1 MNSPRLVGNLREVI
15 ATEKNT
21 CCVWRVTRLI
31 RVLFVVSLLGTTSIA
46 KADEVMDVPSVQGVP
61 TRTLV
66 ATVKEPRATVL
77 LFIGGDGLLRL
88 TPSGQTAHGHTFV
101 RSFSMWERHGMQA
114 VLVDSPTDLGNAMRG
129 HQRGSKE
136 HLDRVAQVVSHF
148 QSKRPM
154 WIFGHSMGTST
165 VAAFLG
171 SNRPEIDLL
180 QGYIVAGTHRGESV
194 PAQIKLPALAIH
206 HRLEGCPST
215 PIEASEAIIRSRS
228 ADTPKAMVLLD
239 GGTEPGHRCQSR
251 SYHGFHGIEETLI
264 NTAAEF
270 ILKH

>member
-1 MNSPRLVGNLREVI
+1 MRFFLLFSLWFTSWMASANQVVDVSSSQGNE
-15 ATEKNT
+15 
-21 CCVWRVTRLI
+21 
-31 RVLFVVSLLGTTSIA
+31 
-46 KADEVMDVPSVQGVP
+46 

-148 QSKRPM
+148 QSKRPL

>member
-1 MNSPRLVGNLREVI
+1 MRYLLIFLLCANSSMTSANEVV
-15 ATEKNT
+15 N
-21 CCVWRVTRLI
+21 
-31 RVLFVVSLLGTTSIA
+31 
-46 KADEVMDVPSVQGVP
+46 VPSSQGSE
-61 TRTLV
+61 TRALV
-66 ATVKEPRATVL
+66 ATVQEPRATVL
-77 LFIGGDGLLRL
+77 LFIGGDGMLKL
-88 TPSGQTAHGHTFV
+88 TESGQTGHGHTFV
-101 RSFSMWERHGMQA
+101 RSFGMWKAHGIEA
-114 VLVDSPTDLGNAMRG
+114 VLVDSPEDLGNAMRG
-129 HQRGSKE
+129 HQRGSQQ
-136 HLDRVAQVVSHF
+136 HLNRVAEVVRHF
-148 QSKRPM
+148 QSKQPL

-171 SNRPEIDLL
+171 SNRPEINLL

>member
-1 MNSPRLVGNLREVI
+1 MRCLLIFLLCANSSMTSANEVV
-15 ATEKNT
+15 N
-21 CCVWRVTRLI
+21 
-31 RVLFVVSLLGTTSIA
+31 
-46 KADEVMDVPSVQGVP
+46 VPSSQGSD
-61 TRTLV
+61 TRALV
-66 ATVKEPRATVL
+66 ATVQEPRATVL
-77 LFIGGDGLLRL
+77 LFIGGDGMLKL
-88 TPSGQTAHGHTFV
+88 TESGQTGHGHTFV
-101 RSFSMWERHGMQA
+101 RSFGMWKAHGIEA
-114 VLVDSPTDLGNAMRG
+114 VLVDSPEDLGNAMRG
-129 HQRGSKE
+129 HQRGSQQ
-136 HLDRVAQVVSHF
+136 HLNRVAEMVMHF
-148 QSKRPM
+148 QSKRPL

-171 SNRPEIDLL
+171 SNRPEINLL

>member
-1 MNSPRLVGNLREVI
+1 MKVFLLSFVLAFVSLANAAEVI
-15 ATEKNT
+15 
-21 CCVWRVTRLI
+21 
-31 RVLFVVSLLGTTSIA
+31 
-46 KADEVMDVPSVQGVP
+46 DVPSVQGVP

-66 ATVKEPRATVL
+66 ATVKEPRATIL

-88 TPSGQTAHGHTFV
+88 TPSGQTEHGHTFV
-101 RSFSMWERHGMQA
+101 RSFGMWKAHGIEA
-114 VLVDSPTDLGNAMRG
+114 VLVDSPEDLGNAMRG
-129 HQRGSKE
+129 HQRGSQQ
-136 HLDRVAQVVSHF
+136 HLNRVAEVMKHF
-148 QSKRPM
+148 KSKRPL

-215 PIEASEAIIRSRS
+215 PIAASEAIIQSRS
-228 ADTPKAMVLLD
+228 PDTPKAMVLLD
-239 GGTEPGHRCQSR
+239 GGTEPGHHCQSR

-264 NTAAEF
+264 NTAAAF
-270 ILKH
+270 ILKN

>member
-1 MNSPRLVGNLREVI
+1 MANGFQVVDVGL
-15 ATEKNT
+15 A
-21 CCVWRVTRLI
+21 
-31 RVLFVVSLLGTTSIA
+31 
-46 KADEVMDVPSVQGVP
+46 QGSP

-66 ATVKEPRATVL
+66 AGVSEPKATVL
-77 LFIGGDGLLRL
+77 LFIGGDGMLKL
-88 TPSGQTAHGHTFV
+88 TESGQTGHGHTFV
-101 RSFSMWERHGMQA
+101 RSFGMWKAHGIEA
-114 VLVDSPTDLGNAMRG
+114 VLVDSPEDLGNAMRG
-129 HQRGSKE
+129 HQRGSQQ
-136 HLDRVAQVVSHF
+136 HLNRVAEVVRHF
-148 QSKRPM
+148 QSKRPL

-171 SNRPEIDLL
+171 SNRPEINLL

-194 PAQIKLPALAIH
+194 PAQIELPALAIH

>member
-1 MNSPRLVGNLREVI
+1 MVSANEVI
-15 ATEKNT
+15 D
-21 CCVWRVTRLI
+21 I
-31 RVLFVVSLLGTTSIA
+31 
-46 KADEVMDVPSVQGVP
+46 PSVQGVS

-66 ATVKEPRATVL
+66 ATVKEPRATIL
-77 LFIGGDGLLRL
+77 LFIGGDGMLRL
-88 TPSGQTAHGHTFV
+88 TPSGQTEHGHTFV
-101 RSFSMWERHGMQA
+101 RSFGMWKAHGIEA
-114 VLVDSPTDLGNAMRG
+114 VLVDSPEDLGNAMRG
-129 HQRGSKE
+129 HQRGSQQ
-136 HLDRVAQVVSHF
+136 HLNRVAEVVRHF
-148 QSKRPM
+148 QSKRPL

-194 PAQIKLPALAIH
+194 PAKIKLPALAIH

-215 PIEASEAIIRSRS
+215 PIAASEAIIQSRS
-228 ADTPKAMVLLD
+228 PDTPKAMVLLD

-264 NTAAEF
+264 NTAAAF
-270 ILKH
+270 ILKN